1 MQQPLEFGKVR
12 KETPM
17 LFAIA
22 AVILVLWL
30 LGFAAFHIAG
40 GFIHLLLIV
49 AVVVLVLGFL
59 GGRKSA

>member
-1 MQQPLEFGKVR
+1 
-12 KETPM
+12 M